1 MYVQNIYIY
10 MIRVIRAKDLIKYLI
25 RILIPIVIIM
35 CMVKGISKLNA
46 KSDNKNTAIN
56 NEQDKINEE
65 KETPDSEGKKKSN
78 KRALIECIK
87 DNLPEIILEND
98 SNEEETKTKKK
109 KYAFLSELELMKNLK
124 EDDNNMK
131 PDDNNEENNQG
142 NEEVVKA
149 RTDVTTEVV
158 PNAVNPRSTNE
169 YNGVKINNSTDYTL
183 TEDMLTPDIE
193 VNKNKVVIYHTHT
206 CESYTATEQYNYV
219 QSGNFRSTDLNFSVA
234 RVGDELDKQL
244 TAYGVQVIHD
254 KTYHDYPAYNG
265 SYGRSLK
272 TAESILANH
281 GDADIVI
288 DLHRDAIADETY
300 APKVKIGDE
309 YASQLMFVM
318 GSNVANSINENWNQ
332 NLKFAIK
339 VMQKANELY
348 PGLFKPLIL
357 RNSEYNQHVAKGA
370 CIIEVGSTG
379 NTLEESMNSMKYL
392 AKILSEI

>member
-1 MYVQNIYIY
+1 
-10 MIRVIRAKDLIKYLI
+10 MIKVIRAKDLIKYLV
-25 RILIPIVIIM
+25 RILIPIIIVM
-35 CMVKGISKLNA
+35 CMIKGIPKL
-46 KSDNKNTAIN
+46 
-56 NEQDKINEE
+56 KINTE
-65 KETPDSEGKKKSN
+65 K
-78 KRALIECIK
+78 CIK
-87 DNLPEIILEND
+87 STLPEIILEND
-98 SNEEETKTKKK
+98 NNEEEPKKK
-109 KYAFLSELELMKNLK
+109 KYAFLSELNIMQSLK
-124 EDDNNMK
+124 EADTNKKEDVK
-131 PDDNNEENNQG
+131 EENIPNVDSGIVQ
-142 NEEVVKA
+142 A
-149 RTDVTTEVV
+149 RTDVNIEVI

-169 YNGVKINNSTDYTL
+169 YNGVKINNSTEYTL
-183 TEDMLTPDIE
+183 TEDMLNPNGLEI
-193 VNKNKVVIYHTHT
+193 NKGKVVIYHTHT

-234 RVGDELDKQL
+234 RVGDELDRQL
-244 TAYGVQVIHD
+244 TSYGIQVIHD
-254 KTYHDYPAYNG
+254 KTYHDYPTYNG

-272 TAESILANH
+272 TAENILANNS
-281 GDADIVI
+281 DANIVI

-348 PGLFKPLIL
+348 PGLFKPIIL

-370 CIIEVGSTG
+370 CIIEVGATG
-379 NTLEESMNSMKYL
+379 NTLEESINSMKYL

>member
-1 MYVQNIYIY
+1 
-10 MIRVIRAKDLIKYLI
+10 MIKVIRAKDLIKYLVK
-25 RILIPIVIIM
+25 ILIPIVIIM
-35 CMVKGISKLNA
+35 FSLKVISKL
-46 KSDNKNTAIN
+46 KT
-56 NEQDKINEE
+56 
-65 KETPDSEGKKKSN
+65 SN
-78 KRALIECIK
+78 IECIK
-87 DNLPEIILEND
+87 QSLPNIIWEND
-98 SNEEETKTKKK
+98 NREEKKEKKK
-109 KYAFLSELELMKNLK
+109 KYAFLSELEIMKNLK
-124 EDDNNMK
+124 ELENNNDQK
-131 PDDNNEENNQG
+131 LEDEKNHDNNEEI
-142 NEEVVKA
+142 VKA

-169 YNGVKINNSTDYTL
+169 YNGVKINNSTDYAL
-183 TEDMLTPDIE
+183 TEDMLKPDVEI
-193 VNKNKVVIYHTHT
+193 NKNKVVIYHTHT
-206 CESYTATEQYNYV
+206 CESYTATESYNYV

-244 TAYGVQVIHD
+244 TSYGVQVIHD

-281 GDADIVI
+281 SDADIVI

-318 GSNVANSINENWNQ
+318 GSNVANSINANWNQ

-348 PGLFKPLIL
+348 PGLFKPIIL

>member
-1 MYVQNIYIY
+1 
-10 MIRVIRAKDLIKYLI
+10 MIKVISAKDLIKYLLK
-25 RILIPIVIIM
+25 ILVPIVIIM
-35 CMVKGISKLNA
+35 CMVKGISSLKTDSLNI
-46 KSDNKNTAIN
+46 SNNNNTD
-56 NEQDKINEE
+56 Q
-65 KETPDSEGKKKSN
+65 KK
-78 KRALIECIK
+78 ALIDCIK
-87 DNLPEIILEND
+87 QSMPEIILEND
-98 SNEEETKTKKK
+98 GEEKKEKKK

-124 EDDNNMK
+124 EPESEDKNVV
-131 PDDNNEENNQG
+131 EENQTNT
-142 NEEVVKA
+142 EEIVKA

-183 TEDMLTPDIE
+183 TEDMLKPDVEI
-193 VNKNKVVIYHTHT
+193 NKNKVVIYHTHT
-206 CESYTATEQYNYV
+206 CESYTATENYNYV

-244 TAYGVQVIHD
+244 TSYGVQVVHD

-281 GDADIVI
+281 SDADIVI

-318 GSNVANSINENWNQ
+318 GSNVANSINANWNQ

-348 PGLFKPLIL
+348 PGLFKPIIL